1 MLLNEKQAF
10 SVFPVMM
17 LDFCKEY
24 VVLCIFSL
32 KLLDEITKQLKK
44 IIGMVILGN
53 VQTTSIC
60 FFFHGSILVHWQKN
74 T

>member
-44 IIGMVILGN
+44 IIGMVILGS

-60 FFFHGSILVHWQKN
+60 FFFMDLS
-74 T
+74 